1 MRTLGERTALL
12 KQARSERLE
21 VKHRHKLRV
30 KHGYGDKALP
40 EQTGDCCILAAV
52 STRGARCSQG
62 TCSTTQAPSPAAVTG
77 MIRLVRAA

>member
-30 KHGYGDKALP
+30 KHGYGDKALS

-52 STRGARCSQG
+52 STRGARRVPGHEQYER
-62 TCSTTQAPSPAAVTG
+62 APSPAAVTG
-77 MIRLVRAA
+77 IPRLVRAV